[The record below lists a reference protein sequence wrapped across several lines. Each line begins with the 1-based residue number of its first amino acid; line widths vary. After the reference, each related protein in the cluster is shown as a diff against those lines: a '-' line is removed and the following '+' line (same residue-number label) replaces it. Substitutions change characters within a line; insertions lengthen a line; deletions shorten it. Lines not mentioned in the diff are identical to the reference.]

1 MKKPLN
7 FLPGFKASCLTVC
20 ILYIFLAGG
29 LFARGLMV
37 AMAEY
42 QVPQAQLD
50 SPHYYDAIFWVYS
63 HMLILGLLIGA
74 IGWLVKEAKTQ
85 IWLSRLIFI
94 VHVYYTI
101 LDFKSSDSAVG
112 NALYKGP
119 ASIFPAIIALLVT
132 LLFLHLSFGKATNIS
147 PGTSPQGND

>member
-1 MKKPLN
+1 
-7 FLPGFKASCLTVC
+7 
-20 ILYIFLAGG
+20 
-29 LFARGLMV
+29 
-37 AMAEY
+37 MAEY